1 VTEELGPDH
10 RGIDRKMQKGVMQR
24 VLLAFYES
32 NVVSQAFAVV
42 LLAGLLRKVI
52 FKHKK
57 YNLFP
62 VWATI
67 EIALTCYILSGDGL
81 SRRI

>member
-1 VTEELGPDH
+1 
-10 RGIDRKMQKGVMQR
+10 MQR

-42 LLAGLLRKVI
+42 LLAGLLRTVI

-57 YNLFP
+57 YKLFP

-67 EIALTCYILSGDGL
+67 EIALTCYILGGDGL